1 MKTSQG
7 RGKQM
12 GNETERLGEEMKYVL
27 EVEKDTTVQYCYL
40 MKGGYY
46 YRPGAKGYTEYR
58 EDAGIF
64 TKKEALKHAYSCHG
78 EVKPVPVKLEDHNRH
93 IYERVA
99 EISMEMKSLLLK
111 VVTPD
116 QVLKY

>member
-1 MKTSQG
+1 M
-7 RGKQM
+7 
-12 GNETERLGEEMKYVL
+12 NNAVERAGAAIKAVID
-27 EVEKDTTVQYCYL
+27 VEKDKTVEYCYL

-116 QVLKY
+116 KVLKY